1 MMTVR
6 TRLGISPIHGIGL
19 FALEPIAA
27 GTITW
32 RLSPWDQRFSAA
44 DLAALDPAARAGI
57 AHHLYRHDGVW
68 VLCFDHGR
76 FMNHSDD
83 PNTDAAAPEVNRAR
97 RDIAIGEELTCD
109 YRVFD
114 EAFDPGEVSSL

>member
-6 TRLGISPIHGIGL
+6 TRLALSPIHGIGV
-19 FALEPIAA
+19 FAVDPIPA
-27 GTITW
+27 GMVTW

-44 DLAALDPAARAGI
+44 DLAALDPAAREGI
-57 AHHLYRHDGVW
+57 ANHIYQHDGSW

-83 PNTDAAAPEVNRAR
+83 PNTDASSPEVNHAR
-97 RDIAIGEELTCD
+97 RAIPAGEELTCD

-114 EAFDPGEVSSL
+114 EAFDPREVAG